1 MLEAH
6 PNDGTNPNLSGAV
19 AVNGG
24 SGKPAR
30 KRRGIAKLLLEE
42 RAFLAQQDELR
53 KTYPGQF
60 VAIHEG
66 RVVDADPDEFVLDD
80 RIEDKYPEEAIL
92 IRPSDWVEEI
102 LEISTPFRPGD
113 R

>member
-1 MLEAH
+1 VHLTDQNTETTLAH
-6 PNDGTNPNLSGAV
+6 SQPAASVGNGTKLP
-19 AVNGG
+19 
-24 SGKPAR
+24 R

-53 KTYPGQF
+53 KKYPGQF

-80 RIEDKYPEEAIL
+80 RVEEMYPDEAIL
-92 IRPSDWVEEI
+92 IRPTEWTERAV
-102 LEISTPFRPGD
+102 EISTPFRAGE